1 MMEMRKKIID
11 SKDAAK
17 ECQNCAYGLLLGD
30 EKKIFC
36 EKSGI
41 RNMDSTCKKFKYSPL
56 CRVPRRQPTLA
67 SFSEEDF
74 AL

>member
-1 MMEMRKKIID
+1 MRKKIID
-11 SKDAAK
+11 SKEVPN
-17 ECQNCAYGLLLGD
+17 ECQNCAFGMLMIEE
-30 EKKIFC
+30 EKVFC

-41 RNMDSTCKKFKYSPL
+41 RNMDSGCRKFKYDPL
-56 CRVPRRQPTLA
+56 CRVPRKKPELA